1 MRSPNGRLSR
11 MTIGARLGLGFTL
24 LLTLLIILSSAG
36 IWQVNQIDR
45 NLTSINDING
55 AQQRYAVDWRGS
67 VHDRAIALRDIVLA
81 QDASSVRALKTQIQQ
96 LQDNYAAASR
106 GMQQVLSQYPSTP
119 QIAQLIERIDA
130 QQTTTLAA
138 TQDVVQAHDAGRIEQ
153 AREQLLNKAGPAY
166 AEWLNRI
173 NQFID
178 HQGAINNA
186 TTASARD
193 TASGFQ
199 LQMLSL
205 TLLAVLIGGMI
216 AWRFTRQLL
225 KELGAEPREVK
236 AFADAVGRGEL
247 TTQAR
252 LKAGDTHS
260 IMASQV
266 AMARQLQEI
275 VSQVRHSADAVAT
288 NSEQIAEGN
297 NDLSSRTE
305 QQASALAET
314 ASAMEQLNSTVKQNA
329 DNAAQAS
336 NEATSASKTATQGGE
351 AVHQVVA
358 TMNELNHSSQE
369 IAGIISTIDAI
380 AFQTNILALNASV
393 EAARA
398 GEHGRG
404 FAVVAQEVRNLAQR
418 SADAAR
424 EINVL
429 ISSNLERVNHG
440 NARAE
445 EASKSTEE
453 IVAAIA
459 RVTSIMQEISHAS
472 AEQSAGVQEVGQ
484 AVTEMDQVTQQNA
497 QLVQQSAK
505 SANNLRENAH
515 RLLDTMTVFSLPD
528 NPNQQSLRSPRP
540 SAASGNALASKRP
553 ALSNAPS
560 NALSNAPSNQAVTEW
575 ESF

>member
-1 MRSPNGRLSR
+1 MSSLNSRLSK

-24 LLTLLIILSSAG
+24 LLTLLVVLTTAG
-36 IWQVNQIDR
+36 IWQVNHIDSD
-45 NLTSINDING
+45 LTDINDVNG
-55 AQQRYAVDWRGS
+55 TQQRYAVDWRGS

-81 QDASSVRALKTQIQQ
+81 QDASSVNALKAHIQQ
-96 LQDNYAAASR
+96 LQNDYTAASR
-106 GMQQVLSQYPSTP
+106 GMQQVLAEHPATAQT
-119 QIAQLIERIDA
+119 AQLLERIEA
-130 QQTTTLAA
+130 QQTTTLSA
-138 TQDVVQAHDAGRIEQ
+138 TQNVVQAYDAGRIEQ
-153 AREQLLNKAGPAY
+153 AREQLLNIAGPAY

-178 HQGAINNA
+178 HQDAINNA
-186 TTASARD
+186 TTTSARD

-205 TLLAVLIGGMI
+205 TLLAVLVGGMI
-216 AWRFTRQLL
+216 AWLLTRQLL
-225 KELGAEPREVK
+225 KELGAEPHEVK

-247 TTQAR
+247 TTQGR
-252 LKAGDTHS
+252 LKAGDSHS

-266 AMARQLQEI
+266 EMARQLQEI
-275 VSQVRHSADAVAT
+275 VSQVRRSADAVAS

-336 NEATSASKTATQGGE
+336 TEAANASKTATHGGD
-351 AVHQVVA
+351 AVHQVVE
-358 TMNELNHSSQE
+358 TMNELNKSSQE
-369 IAGIISTIDAI
+369 IAGIISTIDSI

-404 FAVVAQEVRNLAQR
+404 FAVVAEEVRNLAQR
-418 SADAAR
+418 SAEAAR

-459 RVTSIMQEISHAS
+459 RVTDIMQEISHAS

-497 QLVQQSAK
+497 QLVQESAK

-515 RLLDTMTVFSLPD
+515 RLLDTMTLFTLPGNA
-528 NPNQQSLRSPRP
+528 NPPLRSPSY
-540 SAASGNALASKRP
+540 SAAPSIALATPRTASSK
-553 ALSNAPS
+553 
-560 NALSNAPSNQAVTEW
+560 QITTEW

>member
-1 MRSPNGRLSR
+1 MSSLNNRLSK
-11 MTIGARLGLGFTL
+11 MTIGTRLGMGFTL
-24 LLTLLIILSSAG
+24 LLMLLVILTTAG
-36 IWQVNQIDR
+36 IWQVNHIDSD
-45 NLTSINDING
+45 LTDINDVNG
-55 AQQRYAVDWRGS
+55 TQQRYAVDWRGS

-81 QDASSVRALKTQIQQ
+81 QDASSVSALKAHIQQ
-96 LQDNYAAASR
+96 LQDDYAAASR
-106 GMQQVLSQYPSTP
+106 GMQQVLAEYPATA
-119 QIAQLIERIDA
+119 QTAQLLERIEA
-130 QQTTTLAA
+130 QQATTLAA
-138 TQDVVQAHDAGRIEQ
+138 TQNVIQAYDAGRIEQ
-153 AREQLLNKAGPAY
+153 AREQLLNMAGPAY

-178 HQGAINNA
+178 HQDAINNA
-186 TTASARD
+186 TTISARD

-205 TLLAVLIGGMI
+205 TLLAVLVGGVI
-216 AWRFTRQLL
+216 AWLLTRQLL
-225 KELGAEPREVK
+225 KELGAEPHEVK

-247 TTQAR
+247 TTQGR
-252 LKAGDTHS
+252 LKAGDSHS

-266 AMARQLQEI
+266 EMARQLQEI
-275 VSQVRHSADAVAT
+275 VSQVRRSADAVAS

-336 NEATSASKTATQGGE
+336 TEAANASKTATHGGD
-351 AVHQVVA
+351 AVHQVVE
-358 TMNELNHSSQE
+358 TMNELNKSSQE
-369 IAGIISTIDAI
+369 IAGIISTIDSI

-404 FAVVAQEVRNLAQR
+404 FAVVAEEVRNLAQR
-418 SADAAR
+418 SAEAAR

-459 RVTSIMQEISHAS
+459 RVTDIMQEISHAS

-497 QLVQQSAK
+497 QLVQESAK

-515 RLLDTMTVFSLPD
+515 RLLDTMTLFTLPD
-528 NPNQQSLRSPRP
+528 NANQPLRSPRY
-540 SAASGNALASKRP
+540 SAAPGIALATPRTASSK
-553 ALSNAPS
+553 
-560 NALSNAPSNQAVTEW
+560 QVTTEW